1 MNPDEINNAVNAL
14 QTAVQTSAETEGKA
28 INADAA
34 LLAPGLST
42 GTNAPGGYNYQRTVA
57 PIIDPLKTNMVIAA
71 KQGLFKQA
79 LKDAQHVAQVKYD
92 DANYGY
98 KQRQRDYT
106 KKQVLEAKERQRKA
120 DAQTAAYYSSSRGG
134 GGGGS
139 YTVTSGGGGAGT
151 GAVGGVTTT
160 ANKGSTSQFKYSG
173 NADFR
178 GYLAANGYGTML
190 AYTGNDGKID
200 VGKVNKFGADTP
212 MISYAPGQA
221 GKVQAQVSAA
231 YAKYKAAGGR

>member
-28 INADAA
+28 INTDAA
-34 LLAPGLST
+34 LLAPGLAT

-79 LKDAQHVAQVKYD
+79 LKDAQYTAQRGYD

-120 DAQTAAYYSSSRGG
+120 DSMMYSSGG

-139 YTVTSGGGGAGT
+139 VTTSSGGAGT

-160 ANKGSTSQFKYSG
+160 ATQGSSSQFKYSG
-173 NADFR
+173 NPDFR
-178 GYLAANGYGTML
+178 GFLAANGYGTML
-190 AYTGNDGKID
+190 AYTGNNGKID

-212 MISYAPGQA
+212 MMSYAPGQA
-221 GKVQAQVSAA
+221 GKVQAQVDAA
-231 YAKYKAAGGR
+231 YAKYKAAGGK

>member
-14 QTAVQTSAETEGKA
+14 QTAVQTSAENEGKA
-28 INADAA
+28 INTDAA
-34 LLAPGLST
+34 LLAPGLAT

-57 PIIDPLKTNMVIAA
+57 PIIDPLKTNMVVAA

-79 LKDAQHVAQVKYD
+79 LKDARHVAQVNYD
-92 DANYGY
+92 DANYAM

-120 DAQTAAYYSSSRGG
+120 DAQAARYYSSGG
-134 GGGGS
+134 GGGGY
-139 YTVTSGGGGAGT
+139 YTVSSGGGSVSAGT
-151 GAVGGVTTT
+151 GAVGAVTTT

-173 NADFR
+173 NPDFR

-190 AYTGNDGKID
+190 AYTGNDGRID
-200 VGKVNKFGADTP
+200 VGKVNKYGADTP
-212 MISYAPGQA
+212 MMSYAPGQA
-221 GKVQAQVSAA
+221 SKVQAQVSAA

>member
-14 QTAVQTSAETEGKA
+14 QTAVQTSAENEGKA
-28 INADAA
+28 INTDAA
-34 LLAPGLST
+34 LLAPGLAT

-57 PIIDPLKTNMVIAA
+57 PIIDPLKTNMVVAA

-92 DANYGY
+92 DANYAY

-120 DAQTAAYYSSSRGG
+120 DAQAAAYYSSSRGG

-139 YTVTSGGGGAGT
+139 YTVTSGGGGAGA

-173 NADFR
+173 NPDFR

-231 YAKYKAAGGR
+231 YAKYKAAGGK

>member
-14 QTAVQTSAETEGKA
+14 QTAVQTSAETEGKQ
-28 INADAA
+28 INTDAA
-34 LLAPGLST
+34 LLAPGLAT
-42 GTNAPGGYNYQRTVA
+42 GTNAPGGYNYARTVQ
-57 PIIDPLKTNMVIAA
+57 PVIDPLKTNMVVAA

-79 LKDAQHVAQVKYD
+79 LKDAQYTAQRGYD
-92 DANYGY
+92 DANYAY

-120 DAQTAAYYSSSRGG
+120 DAQAASYYSGG

-139 YTVTSGGGGAGT
+139 VSSGGGTVAGT
-151 GAVGGVTTT
+151 GAVGAVTTT

-173 NADFR
+173 NPDFR
-178 GYLAANGYGTML
+178 GFLAANGYGTML
-190 AYTGNDGKID
+190 AYTGNNGKID

-212 MISYAPGQA
+212 MMSYAPGQA
-221 GKVQAQVSAA
+221 GKVQAQVDAA
-231 YAKYKAAGGR
+231 YAKYKAAGGK

>member
-1 MNPDEINNAVNAL
+1 MNPDDINNAVNAL

-28 INADAA
+28 INTDAA
-34 LLAPGLST
+34 LLAPGLAT

-120 DAQTAAYYSSSRGG
+120 DAQAASYYSSGR
-134 GGGGS
+134 GGGS
-139 YTVTSGGGGAGT
+139 YSVSSGGGSTSAGT

-173 NADFR
+173 NPDFR
-178 GYLAANGYGTML
+178 GFLAANGYGTML
-190 AYTGNDGKID
+190 AYTGNNGQID
-200 VGKVNKFGADTP
+200 VGKVNKYGADTP

-221 GKVQAQVSAA
+221 AKVQAQVSAA
-231 YAKYKAAGGR
+231 YAKYKAAGGK